1 MHPREP
7 KYCNPQAFAF
17 FRESVA
23 SLETPTGLLSG
34 AASIAIHFLP
44 NEPLRSSL
52 ESVIDIASTVR
63 KRVHHATP
71 QALVARL
78 HEVMFDEL
86 QFSGNEENY
95 YSVDNSLIP
104 RVLQAKRG
112 IPITLSLIYFTVGR
126 LIGLEVEGVN
136 SPGHFLVRVHLE
148 SDTMLVDPFHAGRV
162 LSAVEGVAMIERVV
176 QQPWQEDVDWFPV
189 CHPRQWLERIL
200 NNLRSTLIHSGD
212 YKDVAAMRE
221 LQSVLN
227 EGQA

>member
-7 KYCNPQAFAF
+7 KYCNSRAFAY

-23 SLETPTGLLSG
+23 SLETPTGLLCG
-34 AASIAIHFLP
+34 AASIALHFLP
-44 NEPLRSSL
+44 NESLRPSL
-52 ESVIDIASTVR
+52 ESVMDMAETVR
-63 KRVHHATP
+63 KRVHHASP

-86 QFSGNEENY
+86 RFSGNAEDY
-95 YSVDNSLIP
+95 YAVDNSLIP
-104 RVLQAKRG
+104 RVLQTKRG
-112 IPITLSLIYFTVGR
+112 IPITLSLVYFTVGR

-162 LSAVEGVAMIERVV
+162 LSAVEGVAMIERVM
-176 QQPWQEDVDWFPV
+176 QQPWQDDVDWFPV
-189 CHPRQWLERIL
+189 CHPRLWLERIL

-212 YKDVAAMRE
+212 YQDVAAMRE

-227 EGQA
+227 EGAG